1 MPSLRSL
8 MADRQACRLAFRTG
22 FVLPWTTRDLA
33 RDRAE
38 VGRRFR
44 ESLRRRGAQASGA
57 GRQPMGAPSAF
68 PVRRWSERR
77 LVVLAVA
84 AGLFAG
90 VCALRQTST
99 DGADATEL
107 LYVVPILLVA
117 LELGLFAGIGAAA
130 LALGLV
136 GIWTLSSHANLDAVG
151 IFTRGVAFF
160 PVGTVAGHFGDRM
173 RDARDRQHLLLQ
185 SGLALADLTGAD
197 DLPATL
203 AHHARELVA
212 CRGTRVELT
221 GRPPVESGVFGD
233 ALEHVPIEAP
243 GIRYGTLAVSASRPL
258 NAEDRAGLRVL
269 ALQAAVAAE
278 NRRLLEG
285 ERERAVI
292 RAELQDARLH
302 LADRGRQLG
311 ELIAR
316 QEAER
321 DYLAHELHE
330 EAAQMLAAVLLGL
343 GALEHELGSG
353 IAAPKLG
360 TLRSDVDSTLRALC
374 SLAVSLR
381 PPALALGLQTALEQL
396 ADDARKRGF
405 DEITVDLPGAD
416 GLNAEIETMAY
427 RVVEEALHAAGT
439 ARSVSVRTQAE
450 GRQLVIAVDGVR
462 RSGAGE
468 QLAVLR
474 ARIELVG
481 GTLSATAGELRA
493 VIPL

>member
-1 MPSLRSL
+1 MSSLPSLTI
-8 MADRQACRLAFRTG
+8 DRQALAGRPG
-22 FVLPWTTRDLA
+22 
-33 RDRAE
+33 

-44 ESLRRRGAQASGA
+44 GSLLRRGAQASGA
-57 GRQPMGAPSAF
+57 RQRQPIGASSAF

-84 AGLFAG
+84 AGLFGG
-90 VCALRQTST
+90 VYALRQTSA
-99 DGADATEL
+99 DGTDATEL
-107 LYVVPILLVA
+107 LYVVPILLVS
-117 LELGLFAGIGAAA
+117 LELGLFAGAGAAA

-136 GIWTLSSHANLDAVG
+136 GIWTLSSHANLDGVG

-160 PVGTVAGHFGDRM
+160 PVGMVAGHFGDRM

-185 SGLALADLTGAD
+185 SGLALAELTGAD
-197 DLPATL
+197 DLSATL
-203 AHHARELVA
+203 ARHARELVA

-221 GRPPVESGVFGD
+221 GCPPVESGVVGD
-233 ALEHVPIEAP
+233 ALEHVSIEAS
-243 GIRYGTLAVSASRPL
+243 GIRYGRLTVSASRPL
-258 NAEDRAGLRVL
+258 NAEDRAGLAVL

-292 RAELQDARLH
+292 RAELQEARLH
-302 LADRGRQLG
+302 LADRASQLR
-311 ELIAR
+311 ELLAR

-321 DYLAHELHE
+321 DHLAHELHE
-330 EAAQMLAAVLLGL
+330 EAAQTLAAVLLGL
-343 GALEHELGSG
+343 AALERELDSEL
-353 IAAPKLG
+353 ATPTLG
-360 TLRSDVDSTLRALC
+360 TLRFDVDSTLRSLR

-381 PPALALGLQTALEQL
+381 PPTLALGLQAALEQL
-396 ADDARKRGF
+396 ADDARTRGF
-405 DEITVDLPGAD
+405 DEITVDLPRAD
-416 GLNAEIETMAY
+416 NLNTEVETMAY

-439 ARSVSVRTQAE
+439 ARSVSVRTEAE
-450 GRQLVIAVDGVR
+450 GRQLVIAVNGVR
-462 RSGAGE
+462 RASAGE

-481 GTLSATAGELRA
+481 GTLSTTPADLRA